1 MVIMH
6 IELWMHL
13 GSCLALKQLELG
25 KKIAESDPKISL
37 VLRNLLHAFI
47 TQQTHP
53 NQEQNLIL
61 LIKMKNKLL
70 LSADTKGLNQ
80 SPNKVI
86 KIFKKS

>member
-1 MVIMH
+1 MVIVH

-25 KKIAESDPKISL
+25 KKIAESDPNISL

-61 LIKMKNKLL
+61 LIKMKKLL

-80 SPNKVI
+80 SPKKVI
-86 KIFKKS
+86 QICKKS

>member
-1 MVIMH
+1 
-6 IELWMHL
+6 MHL
-13 GSCLALKQLELG
+13 GGCLALKQLGLG
-25 KKIAESDPKISL
+25 KKIAESDPNISL

-53 NQEQNLIL
+53 HQEQNLIL

-80 SPNKVI
+80 SPKKVI
-86 KIFKKS
+86 QICKKS